1 LPDSS
6 LASLTDFFVWVVA
19 CCPVL
24 KGAIAQSKEFDANIA
39 MGVSQSHS
47 FFSFFLTAKRQQRRR
62 FTGLGTLLQFGDVIV
77 TLMLPGTRSVLN

>member
-1 LPDSS
+1 LFGLL
-6 LASLTDFFVWVVA
+6 LAAVLSYCL
-19 CCPVL
+19 VL

-39 MGVSQSHS
+39 MGESESL
-47 FFSFFLTAKRQQRRR
+47 FLFFFLTAKRQQRRR